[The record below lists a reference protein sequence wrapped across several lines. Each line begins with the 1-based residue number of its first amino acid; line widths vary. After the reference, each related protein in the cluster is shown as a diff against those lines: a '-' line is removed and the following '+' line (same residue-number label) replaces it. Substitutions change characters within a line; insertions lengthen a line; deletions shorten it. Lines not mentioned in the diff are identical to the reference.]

1 MNDFNRVDAPFVVF
15 EGIDGSGKD
24 LLCHSVV
31 EDFSKSD
38 LGSRG
43 LGPFWKTEEPYL
55 EDITG
60 KKLREAL
67 SSKDF
72 DKDLILD
79 LFLQNRF
86 VHTHAILQKLK
97 KNITVFSVRYDLST
111 YAYQSISESISEK
124 SIEDFFDQLY
134 KRHCYPSLNCQ
145 SSSDKAKSLVPTVT
159 IFCDVKVDVAMKR
172 LEKRR
177 EDSKKK
183 LEYFEEVEKLKL
195 ISENYQKA
203 SDYLKKKDDRSI
215 IKIDANENQDVVFE
229 KTKNA
234 LKELKIF

>member
-1 MNDFNRVDAPFVVF
+1 MNNSNRVDVPFVVF

-31 EDFSKSD
+31 EDFSK
-38 LGSRG
+38 GG
-43 LGPFWKTEEPYL
+43 LGASSLRSFWKTEEPYL
-55 EDITG
+55 EDVTG

-86 VHTHAILQKLK
+86 VHTRAILQKLK
-97 KNITVFSVRYDLST
+97 KNIAVFSVRYDLST
-111 YAYQSISESISEK
+111 YAYQSISEK

-134 KRHCYPSLNCQ
+134 KRHSYQSLNYQ
-145 SSSDKAKSLVPTVT
+145 SSNDKAKSLVPTVT

-203 SDYLKKKDDRSI
+203 FDYLKKKDGRSI